1 MLAQLICMD
10 RRYQRMNCFNIRE
23 IQTLLRARFYA
34 DLMGE
39 NSANLFLP
47 QTALG
52 LRFKLNEPSFI
63 NLNYLILNRYGILNN
78 LTGRFQ
84 SYKVIDNG
92 EGLGFFNQQYFNL
105 YYQNGFQ
112 FNTPSILYNFIM
124 LLKINHTSA
133 QNPLSNLI
141 LGIYCVILNFTQTCT
156 KNLFNSI

>member
-1 MLAQLICMD
+1 
-10 RRYQRMNCFNIRE
+10 MNCFNIRE

-39 NSANLFLP
+39 NSANIFLS

-84 SYKVIDNG
+84 NYKVIDK
-92 EGLGFFNQQYFNL
+92 EESLGFFNQQYFNL
-105 YYQNGFQ
+105 NYQNNLNS
-112 FNTPSILYNFIM
+112 NTTSIFYNALAFI
-124 LLKINHTSA
+124 KQNHLSA
-133 QNPLSNLI
+133 TTPISNLI
-141 LGIYCVILNFTQTCT
+141 LVIYYYFLNCVQLFF
-156 KNLFNSI
+156 KNTINLVWTLFFLFDFNKPS